1 MPSFSGVK
9 IPQYLPVN
17 VFFDILLRMDAQIVF
32 LDELVEEIP
41 DGAVLALAPEYN
53 GCGCAL
59 AGVRALLN
67 RSPKHLHL
75 LGIPALGLQADL
87 LIGVGAVSTVECAAV
102 TLGEEGL
109 APQFSAAVK
118 SGSIKI
124 KDATCPAIHA
134 GLQATEKGIPFMPLR
149 GIIGSDLL
157 AHRDDWLVSNNP
169 FSLVREEDPI
179 VFIAALKPDVALF
192 HAQVVDR
199 EGNVWIGVHKE
210 LMTLAHASTKT
221 LVTFETLYDG
231 DLLADEKMAAGT
243 IPSIYVSCLAEAKK
257 GAWPIALPAHYE
269 RDAGHIRRYVELASS
284 NEGFQQYLMEYVYPQ
299 IAAE

>member
-1 MPSFSGVK
+1 M
-9 IPQYLPVN
+9 
-17 VFFDILLRMDAQIVF
+17 
-32 LDELVEEIP
+32 
-41 DGAVLALAPEYN
+41 
-53 GCGCAL
+53 
-59 AGVRALLN
+59 LN

-157 AHRDDWLVSNNP
+157 AHRDDWLVGNNP
-169 FSLVREEDPI
+169 FR
-179 VFIAALKPDVALF
+179 
-192 HAQVVDR
+192 
-199 EGNVWIGVHKE
+199 
-210 LMTLAHASTKT
+210 
-221 LVTFETLYDG
+221 
-231 DLLADEKMAAGT
+231 
-243 IPSIYVSCLAEAKK
+243 
-257 GAWPIALPAHYE
+257 
-269 RDAGHIRRYVELASS
+269 
-284 NEGFQQYLMEYVYPQ
+284 
-299 IAAE
+299 

>member
-1 MPSFSGVK
+1 MDVP
-9 IPQYLPVN
+9 
-17 VFFDILLRMDAQIVF
+17 ILS
-32 LDELVEEIP
+32 LDELANEIP

-67 RSPKHLHL
+67 RAPKGLHL
-75 LGIPALGLQADL
+75 VGVPALGLQADL
-87 LIGVGAVSTVECAAV
+87 LIGVGAVTTVECAAV

-109 APQFSAAVK
+109 APRFSAAVK
-118 SGSIKI
+118 SGAIKI

-134 GLQATEKGIPFMPLR
+134 GLQASEKGVPFMPLR

-157 AHRDDWLVSNNP
+157 AHRGDWMVGNNP
-169 FSLVREEDPI
+169 FSSAAEDDPI

-192 HAQVVDR
+192 HSQIVDR

-221 LVTFETLYDG
+221 FVTYETLYDG

-243 IPSIYVSCLAEAKK
+243 IPSIYISGLAEAKK
-257 GAWPIALPAHYE
+257 GALPVALPAHYE
-269 RDAGHIRRYVELASS
+269 RDVEHIRRYVEMASS
-284 NEGFQQYLMEYVYPQ
+284 DEGFQQYLMEHVYTR
-299 IAAE
+299 IAAEG